1 MLFGRS
7 PETHRLFSEH
17 LTAEYKVRTEGRG
30 RVVDEWKIKPTQ
42 PDNHWFDG
50 IVGCAVAASIQSVVL
65 PGTESRETKIRQRVK
80 LSEIRKMRG
89 R

>member
-1 MLFGRS
+1 M
-7 PETHRLFSEH
+7 
-17 LTAEYKVRTEGRG
+17 RTEGRG

-50 IVGCAVAASIQSVVL
+50 IVGCAVAASIQGVSL
-65 PGTESRETKIRQRVK
+65 PGTESREPKVRQRVK
-80 LSEIRKMRG
+80 LSEIRRARG